1 MKPRHCILWLLAWG
15 WVVGMG
21 GTMAKS
27 ADDYRAQLKHIDL
40 SDGVSKE
47 EAIIIAQNNLIDDG
61 TDKEVSLSRPS
72 VKNSDF
78 TLDGAG
84 HPLPPCWEVRF
95 NATWKVRLESGLKW
109 VRVLIDKKTG
119 QIKSSGW
126 GPS

>member
-1 MKPRHCILWLLAWG
+1 MTPEQYKAR
-15 WVVGMG
+15 
-21 GTMAKS
+21 
-27 ADDYRAQLKHIDL
+27 LKTVDL

-47 EAIIIAQNNLIDDG
+47 EAIIIAQNHLIDG
-61 TDKEVSLSRPS
+61 GADKEVSLSRPS

-109 VRVLIDKKTG
+109 YEVHIDKKTG

>member
-1 MKPRHCILWLLAWG
+1 MSPE
-15 WVVGMG
+15 
-21 GTMAKS
+21 
-27 ADDYRAQLKHIDL
+27 DYRNKLKAVDS
-40 SDGVSKE
+40 SDGISKE

-61 TDKEVSLSRPS
+61 TDKEVSLSSPS
-72 VKNSDF
+72 VKDSHF
-78 TLDGAG
+78 TVNGAG

-119 QIKSSGW
+119 QVKSSGW